1 MAPIATSPTASSAP
15 LPPAAA
21 KDKKAAAR
29 ERFEG
34 VYEVVRDDLLEDFR
48 RHNMP
53 EEAIEYYRRVSPTI
67 ISSLATKVL
76 PQNRAWTI
84 MSQAES
90 STEA

>member
-1 MAPIATSPTASSAP
+1 MAPTATSPAASSAP

-21 KDKKAAAR
+21 KDKKAAIR
-29 ERFEG
+29 KRFEG

-67 ISSLATKVL
+67 ISYLGHKVL
-76 PQNRAWTI
+76 PHDRAWTT